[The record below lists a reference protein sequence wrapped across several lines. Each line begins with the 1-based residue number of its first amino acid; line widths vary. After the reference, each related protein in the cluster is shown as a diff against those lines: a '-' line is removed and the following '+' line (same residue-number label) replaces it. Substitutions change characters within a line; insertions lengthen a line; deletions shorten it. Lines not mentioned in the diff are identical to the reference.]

1 MKDKNLPDDI
11 KAKSLDEL
19 REILNSLLTKIETS
33 PNLENSADDYQ
44 KLIKVNNL
52 IEKKFQ
58 SLSKEISNNSKLK
71 IEDFKDYSKKD
82 ILFELIMMRFDE
94 MEEFKGSLAKI
105 LDASRNK
112 PLLISIITKN
122 VMNTMDFFL
131 ELSDSYNNYAFDV
144 LKKNFLFLIYS
155 ITFKTWLSDN
165 TEELSKTMAEL
176 DRLLSTAENFQQK
189 VSSFL
194 PI

>member
-58 SLSKEISNNSKLK
+58 SLSKEISNNSKSK
-71 IEDFKDYSKKD
+71 IDEIIKK
-82 ILFELIMMRFDE
+82 
-94 MEEFKGSLAKI
+94 KC
-105 LDASRNK
+105 
-112 PLLISIITKN
+112 
-122 VMNTMDFFL
+122 
-131 ELSDSYNNYAFDV
+131 
-144 LKKNFLFLIYS
+144 KKN
-155 ITFKTWLSDN
+155 
-165 TEELSKTMAEL
+165 
-176 DRLLSTAENFQQK
+176 
-189 VSSFL
+189 
-194 PI
+194 

>member
-58 SLSKEISNNSKLK
+58 SLSKEISNNSKSK
-71 IEDFKDYSKKD
+71 IDEIIKNAKK
-82 ILFELIMMRFDE
+82 
-94 MEEFKGSLAKI
+94 
-105 LDASRNK
+105 
-112 PLLISIITKN
+112 TK
-122 VMNTMDFFL
+122 
-131 ELSDSYNNYAFDV
+131 
-144 LKKNFLFLIYS
+144 
-155 ITFKTWLSDN
+155 
-165 TEELSKTMAEL
+165 
-176 DRLLSTAENFQQK
+176 
-189 VSSFL
+189 
-194 PI
+194 

>member
-58 SLSKEISNNSKLK
+58 SLSKEISNNSKSK
-71 IEDFKDYSKKD
+71 IEEIIKNAKK
-82 ILFELIMMRFDE
+82 
-94 MEEFKGSLAKI
+94 
-105 LDASRNK
+105 
-112 PLLISIITKN
+112 TK
-122 VMNTMDFFL
+122 
-131 ELSDSYNNYAFDV
+131 
-144 LKKNFLFLIYS
+144 
-155 ITFKTWLSDN
+155 
-165 TEELSKTMAEL
+165 
-176 DRLLSTAENFQQK
+176 
-189 VSSFL
+189 
-194 PI
+194 

>member
-33 PNLENSADDYQ
+33 PNLENSAEDYQ

-71 IEDFKDYSKKD
+71 IDQ
-82 ILFELIMMRFDE
+82 
-94 MEEFKGSLAKI
+94 
-105 LDASRNK
+105 
-112 PLLISIITKN
+112 ITK
-122 VMNTMDFFL
+122 
-131 ELSDSYNNYAFDV
+131 
-144 LKKNFLFLIYS
+144 KNA
-155 ITFKTWLSDN
+155 K
-165 TEELSKTMAEL
+165 EVK
-176 DRLLSTAENFQQK
+176 
-189 VSSFL
+189 
-194 PI
+194 

>member
-71 IEDFKDYSKKD
+71 IDKK
-82 ILFELIMMRFDE
+82 I
-94 MEEFKGSLAKI
+94 
-105 LDASRNK
+105 
-112 PLLISIITKN
+112 
-122 VMNTMDFFL
+122 
-131 ELSDSYNNYAFDV
+131 
-144 LKKNFLFLIYS
+144 KKNAK
-155 ITFKTWLSDN
+155 KT
-165 TEELSKTMAEL
+165 K
-176 DRLLSTAENFQQK
+176 
-189 VSSFL
+189 
-194 PI
+194 

>member
-11 KAKSLDEL
+11 KAKSLEEL

-71 IEDFKDYSKKD
+71 IDQ
-82 ILFELIMMRFDE
+82 
-94 MEEFKGSLAKI
+94 
-105 LDASRNK
+105 
-112 PLLISIITKN
+112 ITK
-122 VMNTMDFFL
+122 
-131 ELSDSYNNYAFDV
+131 
-144 LKKNFLFLIYS
+144 KNA
-155 ITFKTWLSDN
+155 K
-165 TEELSKTMAEL
+165 EVK
-176 DRLLSTAENFQQK
+176 
-189 VSSFL
+189 
-194 PI
+194 

>member
-58 SLSKEISNNSKLK
+58 SLSKEISNNSKSK
-71 IEDFKDYSKKD
+71 I
-82 ILFELIMMRFDE
+82 DE
-94 MEEFKGSLAKI
+94 IIKNAKEI
-105 LDASRNK
+105 K
-112 PLLISIITKN
+112 
-122 VMNTMDFFL
+122 
-131 ELSDSYNNYAFDV
+131 
-144 LKKNFLFLIYS
+144 
-155 ITFKTWLSDN
+155 
-165 TEELSKTMAEL
+165 
-176 DRLLSTAENFQQK
+176 
-189 VSSFL
+189 
-194 PI
+194 

>member
-58 SLSKEISNNSKLK
+58 SLSKEISNNSTSK
-71 IEDFKDYSKKD
+71 I
-82 ILFELIMMRFDE
+82 DE
-94 MEEFKGSLAKI
+94 
-105 LDASRNK
+105 
-112 PLLISIITKN
+112 II
-122 VMNTMDFFL
+122 
-131 ELSDSYNNYAFDV
+131 
-144 LKKNFLFLIYS
+144 KKNAK
-155 ITFKTWLSDN
+155 KT
-165 TEELSKTMAEL
+165 K
-176 DRLLSTAENFQQK
+176 
-189 VSSFL
+189 
-194 PI
+194 

>member
-58 SLSKEISNNSKLK
+58 SLSKEISNNSKSK
-71 IEDFKDYSKKD
+71 ID
-82 ILFELIMMRFDE
+82 
-94 MEEFKGSLAKI
+94 G
-105 LDASRNK
+105 
-112 PLLISIITKN
+112 II
-122 VMNTMDFFL
+122 
-131 ELSDSYNNYAFDV
+131 
-144 LKKNFLFLIYS
+144 KKNAK
-155 ITFKTWLSDN
+155 KT
-165 TEELSKTMAEL
+165 K
-176 DRLLSTAENFQQK
+176 
-189 VSSFL
+189 
-194 PI
+194 

>member
-33 PNLENSADDYQ
+33 PNLENYADDYQ

-71 IEDFKDYSKKD
+71 ID
-82 ILFELIMMRFDE
+82 
-94 MEEFKGSLAKI
+94 KI
-105 LDASRNK
+105 
-112 PLLISIITKN
+112 I
-122 VMNTMDFFL
+122 
-131 ELSDSYNNYAFDV
+131 
-144 LKKNFLFLIYS
+144 KKNAK
-155 ITFKTWLSDN
+155 KT
-165 TEELSKTMAEL
+165 K
-176 DRLLSTAENFQQK
+176 
-189 VSSFL
+189 
-194 PI
+194 